1 MMVRFRAFDETSSAA
16 AGAAGGLCAMIVG
29 SGSASQAAI
38 RSYSERPGFLTRRF
52 GALCDARAPAL
63 PAASLDAAG
72 GSLGGTTIASAGG
85 GAKGAVSAVG
95 ESEIRRTFE
104 GFAVF

>member
-1 MMVRFRAFDETSSAA
+1 MMVRLRVFGETSPTGE
-16 AGAAGGLCAMIVG
+16 GAAGGLCAMIVG
-29 SGSASQAAI
+29 SGWASQAAI
-38 RSYSERPGFLTRRF
+38 RSYSGTFGFLTRRF
-52 GALCDARAPAL
+52 GALCDTGAPAL

-85 GAKGAVSAVG
+85 AKGAVSAVG
-95 ESEIRRTFE
+95 EAEIRRGFE